1 MPNLMG
7 QIRMIEMIDFSER
20 TFHKRL
26 SKAIVARGLRSGSM
40 FSSSATKTEESPAN
54 PPPRVDSPSDIA
66 PGESLSLPN
75 APWSTAHRC
84 SGVAHAAE
92 RPPMAVEGRAKPMLV
107 AGRRLAPANFH
118 PNDFEKNGVMGC
130 RWNGKTSP

>member
-1 MPNLMG
+1 MLFVCERKSTTNTCTPTNDYLLRVPPLLVITEQTRHYMVGRRHTIERMPNLMG

-75 APWSTAHRC
+75 AP
-84 SGVAHAAE
+84 
-92 RPPMAVEGRAKPMLV
+92 
-107 AGRRLAPANFH
+107 
-118 PNDFEKNGVMGC
+118 
-130 RWNGKTSP
+130 